1 METQNT
7 PPSQEPQNTQGSQ
20 EPMDPYNYRH
30 YRRMRRDRHRNCA
43 RGNNKQ
49 TGLFFGLILCTV
61 GGLLIARQLGAPIPG
76 YVFTWQMLLIA
87 IGIFSGISNGF
98 RHLFWLIP
106 TAVGVIFLVR
116 EYFPNQG
123 IEPYLIPVA
132 LIAVGLLIMARTLR
146 TKNRGQISDTSTDT
160 GSTDEGEGGKTNWSA
175 GDYSASRTSDGS
187 TISNRESVNESVVF
201 GNVRKVVITKEFRGG
216 EVSAVF
222 GSAEINL
229 LQADIQQPA
238 KLELN
243 SVFGSIRLIVPAHW
257 QLKLETNAVLGGI
270 EDKRPRHAIYS
281 DKILHIE
288 GNAVFGGIEIESH

>member
-1 METQNT
+1 MEAQDTQN
-7 PPSQEPQNTQGSQ
+7 SQNMQNSQGAPD
-20 EPMDPYNYRH
+20 PMDPRDYRQ
-30 YRRMRRDRHRNCA
+30 YRRMRRERFRNCA
-43 RGNNKQ
+43 RGNEKHN
-49 TGLFFGLILCTV
+49 GLFFGLMLCTV
-61 GGLLIARQLGAPIPG
+61 GGLLIARQAGAPIPE

-87 IGIFSGISNGF
+87 VGVFSGISNGF
-98 RHLFWLIP
+98 RHMFWLVP

-116 EYFPNQG
+116 EYFPNQA
-123 IEPYLIPVA
+123 IEPYLIPAA
-132 LIAVGLLIMARTLR
+132 LIIVGLLIMIRTTR
-146 TKNRGQISDTSTDT
+146 SKNRRTSSRTGMDT
-160 GSTDEGEGGKTNWSA
+160 GREGETGFTASGGM
-175 GDYSASRTSDGS
+175 DGS
-187 TISNRESVNESVVF
+187 TITDRETIDESVVF

-222 GSAEINL
+222 ASAEINL

-238 KLELN
+238 RLELN
-243 SVFGSIRLIVPAHW
+243 SVFGSIRLVVPAHW